1 MTTLSPRQ
9 WMAEQLRQGCSLCL
23 VLDAQD
29 QLDTRQ
35 ALAGRRSPDRY
46 SSIYSATP
54 VAELAGIGPF
64 LFILGDGD
72 DDELDRLINAPD
84 GQWGW
89 FASLREDGL
98 PEWVEHWRER
108 LLIGTRPHQ
117 ALYRFQ
123 DPRVLS
129 RALAHMPVSAVAEY
143 LGTAISVCYWQGAC
157 WAVTENPAPGRYPLP
172 PDPAWLHV
180 PAPAQL
186 TAEVR
191 HTNAHRYLLAEHLEA
206 YAALAERHP
215 PDLWLTRL
223 LELAERW
230 GWQQAAQLEFL
241 LTQNLQ
247 SPDYRLPAW
256 WEVQPGEGPSAHFE
270 RVYLR
275 TRFSTQGGSR

>member
-1 MTTLSPRQ
+1 MTNLSPRQ
-9 WMAEQLRQGCSLCL
+9 WMAEQRRQGYSLCL

-35 ALAGRRSPDRY
+35 ALAGHRSPDRY
-46 SSIYSATP
+46 SSVYSATP

-89 FASLREDGL
+89 FASLREGGL

-108 LLIGTRPHQ
+108 LLVGTRPHQ

-129 RALAHMPVSAVAEY
+129 RALAHLPVSAVAEY
-143 LGTAISVCYWQGAC
+143 LGAAISVCYWQGAC

-191 HTNAHRYLLAEHLEA
+191 HANAHRYLLAEHLEA
-206 YAALAERHP
+206 YAALAEHRP
-215 PDLWLTRL
+215 PDLWLKRL
-223 LELAERW
+223 LALAERW

-247 SPDYRLPAW
+247 SPDYLLPAW
-256 WEVQPGEGPSAHFE
+256 WEVQPGEGPSVHFE